1 LAPDIDDF
9 DPESAPSV
17 YRDHVA
23 EEGHGGGIHMNTL
36 GSNGTPVGSKKSLGG
51 VKKPNSEALLD
62 LLDETDNTYSDLPP
76 ASSKQEDL
84 HV

>member
-1 LAPDIDDF
+1 
-9 DPESAPSV
+9 
-17 YRDHVA
+17 
-23 EEGHGGGIHMNTL
+23 MNSL
-36 GSNGTPVGSKKSLGG
+36 GANGTPVDMKKSLGG

-62 LLDETDNTYSDLPP
+62 LLDETDNAYSDLPP

>member
-1 LAPDIDDF
+1 
-9 DPESAPSV
+9 
-17 YRDHVA
+17 
-23 EEGHGGGIHMNTL
+23 MNTL